1 MTSQVFVS
9 YSRDDSQFVRRLVDD
24 LTNRGVDIWLDV
36 RDILASERWDSE
48 VQEALRESD
57 FFMIVLSPTSAGSEN
72 VQDEIAY
79 ALSKKKRVFPILYQ
93 DCDIPF
99 RLARVQY
106 VDFRQDYPA
115 GLDLLLEQMAIFGV
129 PISAEPRSAPTAGEQ
144 PPAPGETTPRNR
156 RQPPDRGG
164 GGLKASLA
172 KLPIWGW
179 AAAAVVL
186 LSLVLVITF
195 AWNGEPPPETPTVTP
210 PPRITETNTP
220 EASAPEITITP
231 GETPVSS
238 DTPTVSLTAVGSP
251 SPTSSP
257 SPTYDP
263 FLSRGDCVD
272 HAPPCDYTV
281 FPLDSFTKIAI
292 KIYGREDLTPLLMNA
307 NRDADGYRIK
317 LDPGQVIPIPDP
329 ELTISDLAK
338 HAYPR
343 CGPNVFPCWYEAQAG
358 VSYDSLATIFYGKP
372 AAVKAIQNANW
383 AFDASQPTHV
393 VTPVITPGMLMVLP
407 VVH

>member
-24 LTNRGVDIWLDV
+24 LTKRGVDIWLDV

-115 GLDLLLEQMAIFGV
+115 GLELLLEQMAIFGV
-129 PISAEPRSAPTAGEQ
+129 PISAEPRSATEGEQ
-144 PPAPGETTPRNR
+144 SPAPGETMPRDNR
-156 RQPPDRGG
+156 PPADRGG
-164 GGLKASLA
+164 GGLKSG
-172 KLPIWGW
+172 LPKVPVWGW
-179 AAAAVVL
+179 AAGAVVL
-186 LSLVLVITF
+186 FSLLLVIF
-195 AWNGEPPPETPTVTP
+195 LAWNGESLPETPIVTP
-210 PPRITETNTP
+210 PPRITETNTL
-220 EASAPEITITP
+220 EASTPEITITP

-238 DTPTVSLTAVGSP
+238 EPPTVSPAAVGSP

-257 SPTYDP
+257 SPTHDP
-263 FLSRGDCVD
+263 FTLRGDCVD
-272 HAPPCDYTV
+272 YTPPCDYTV

-317 LDPGQVIPIPDP
+317 LDPGQVIPVPDP

-343 CGPNVFPCWYEAQAG
+343 CGPNVFPCWYQAQAG
-358 VSYDSLATIFYGKP
+358 DSYDSLATIFYGRP

-393 VTPVITPGMLMVLP
+393 VTPVIAPGMLLVLP

>member
-24 LTNRGVDIWLDV
+24 LTKRGVDIWLDV

-115 GLDLLLEQMAIFGV
+115 GLELLLEQMAIFGV
-129 PISAEPRSAPTAGEQ
+129 PISAEPRRAPTAGEQ
-144 PPAPGETTPRNR
+144 TPASGETTPGDS

-164 GGLKASLA
+164 GGLRK
-172 KLPIWGW
+172 
-179 AAAAVVL
+179 VL
-186 LSLVLVITF
+186 LSCRSGAGWLARSSSLVWF
-195 AWNGEPPPETPTVTP
+195 WSSSPPGMGSRP
-210 PPRITETNTP
+210 PKRRQSPLLLALPKQIPQKPVRRRSRSHLAILPHKRYGDTIIHLPRE
-220 EASAPEITITP
+220 
-231 GETPVSS
+231 
-238 DTPTVSLTAVGSP
+238 SP

-257 SPTYDP
+257 SPTHDP
-263 FLSRGDCVD
+263 FTSRGDCVD
-272 HAPPCDYTV
+272 YTPPCDYTV
-281 FPLDSFTKIAI
+281 FPLDFS
-292 KIYGREDLTPLLMNA
+292 
-307 NRDADGYRIK
+307 
-317 LDPGQVIPIPDP
+317 
-329 ELTISDLAK
+329 
-338 HAYPR
+338 PR
-343 CGPNVFPCWYEAQAG
+343 
-358 VSYDSLATIFYGKP
+358 
-372 AAVKAIQNANW
+372 
-383 AFDASQPTHV
+383 SQ
-393 VTPVITPGMLMVLP
+393 
-407 VVH
+407 